1 MMYFLIQIRQRM
13 TLMKL
18 SLLEDLQG
26 FQKYKTCSAHTYNKQ
41 LNESLNPDEAVACGA
56 AIQAAILQK
65 NQHTTINDM
74 ILLDVT
80 PLSLGVNIKGEIT
93 SVIIERNTMIPVK
106 KTETFVTSEHNQT
119 KVWIDIVEGLYLYF
133 ALLLNLIMIVF

>member
-1 MMYFLIQIRQRM
+1 MLSSYFN
-13 TLMKL
+13 K
-18 SLLEDLQG
+18 
-26 FQKYKTCSAHTYNKQ
+26 KQ
-41 LNESLNPDEAVACGA
+41 LNQSLNPDEAVACGA

-74 ILLDVT
+74 ILLDVN
-80 PLSLGVNIKGEIT
+80 PLSLGVDIKGEIP

-119 KVWIDIVEGLYLYF
+119 KVWIDIVEALYLYF
-133 ALLLNLIMIVF
+133 ALLLTLIMIVF